1 MEQLDQILS
10 TADAA
15 KRVENSEQVD
25 CSDGI
30 EKKTLSTTKT
40 RKSDVL
46 VNAYGYVERSEREK
60 KSMEDKNAFLKRRLV
75 ALEKLINCEDCSLLK
90 QMNMLQMGGGVMSNS
105 ECFVNAS
112 T

>member
-15 KRVENSEQVD
+15 KRVDDDEG
-25 CSDGI
+25 DGSYDI
-30 EKKTLSTTKT
+30 EETTLSTTKT

-46 VNAYGYVERSEREK
+46 VNAYGYVKRSEREK
-60 KSMEDKNAFLKRRLV
+60 KNMVDENAFLKRRLV